1 MLKAVYL
8 ELPWGAQV
16 GKPTQVRASLFGDH
30 LMDFGQVHYVWK
42 FGDKVMDLLFLFF
55 FLHVFCR
62 IFVLPMSTITR
73 QWQQAGAYFQYK
85 EDPYLTWISATS
97 HLYNKTGEYT
107 ISVEA
112 VNSVGSVTR
121 EKTIHVYGNGPHIF
135 FSVNFNKNHLNSNCE
150 VSV

>member
-1 MLKAVYL
+1 M
-8 ELPWGAQV
+8 

-42 FGDKVMDLLFLFF
+42 FGDKVMDLLFIFIYFFYTCLVVFLFYHC
-55 FLHVFCR
+55 LHK
-62 IFVLPMSTITR
+62 TITTS
-73 QWQQAGAYFQYK
+73 GVYFQYK

-135 FSVNFNKNHLNSNCE
+135 FSVNFNKNHLNSNCKKQFI
-150 VSV
+150 

>member
-42 FGDKVMDLLFLFF
+42 FGDKVMDLSLSFF
-55 FLHVFCR
+55 FFTCVWWYFC
-62 IFVLPMSTITR
+62 FTTVHHYKTMKTS
-73 QWQQAGAYFQYK
+73 GVYFQYK

-121 EKTIHVYGNGPHIF
+121 ETTIHVYGNGPHIF

>member
-42 FGDKVMDLLFLFF
+42 FGDKVMDLSLSFF
-55 FLHVFCR
+55 FFTCVWWYFC
-62 IFVLPMSTITR
+62 FTTVHHYKTMKTS
-73 QWQQAGAYFQYK
+73 GVYFQYK

>member
-42 FGDKVMDLLFLFF
+42 FGDKVMDLSLSLSFF
-55 FLHVFCR
+55 TCVWWYFC
-62 IFVLPMSTITR
+62 FTTVHHYKTMTTS
-73 QWQQAGAYFQYK
+73 GVYFQYK

-121 EKTIHVYGNGPHIF
+121 EKTIHVYGNGPHIV

>member
-1 MLKAVYL
+1 M
-8 ELPWGAQV
+8 

-42 FGDKVMDLLFLFF
+42 FGDKVMDLLFLFSF
-55 FLHVFCR
+55 FTR
-62 IFVLPMSTITR
+62 VLPYFCFTTVYHYKIMTTS
-73 QWQQAGAYFQYK
+73 GVYFQYM

-121 EKTIHVYGNGPHIF
+121 EKTIHVYGIGPHIF
-135 FSVNFNKNHLNSNCE
+135 FTVNFNKNHLNSNCE

>member
-42 FGDKVMDLLFLFF
+42 FGDKVMDLSLSFF
-55 FLHVFCR
+55 FFTCVWWYFC
-62 IFVLPMSTITR
+62 FTTVHHYKTMKTS
-73 QWQQAGAYFQYK
+73 GVYFQYK

-135 FSVNFNKNHLNSNCE
+135 FSVNFNKNHLNSSCE